1 MPQDD
6 AGETP
11 SAPAEYALDEIK
23 ARAAAAR
30 ARSAELVAAENR
42 TAARPVWQYNHVIA
56 YGQSLSSG
64 WEGWPALSVTP
75 RHDSLMIGDSVN
87 STNES
92 GANWVP
98 AGEAAFRP
106 LVATVMTKAPA
117 GEVLGAADVAA
128 LPVGTAALGETVLE
142 GALDHWRGRQL
153 ALRTTHGWDAF
164 AGQFVASSCG
174 VGGRTIE
181 QLSPGATPPLFE
193 RPRMAAQLGK
203 QLADQAGGSY
213 GVAALVW
220 LFGEN
225 NSVAAGG
232 TQDRGEFVRLSA
244 SLQAAFNREI
254 VAGIAMQDRSPA
266 IFTHQVSGIY
276 VRDANAMSV
285 PMAQLDCAYGLANWY
300 LAAPSYPV
308 TEKGGHLDPNGY
320 RWLGQQFG
328 KVMHKVLDLGEGWK
342 PLHPLHATWRGTHVL
357 VDFHVP
363 HPPLAFSPCYVRTRS
378 ASFAD
383 GGFSV
388 TDDDG
393 PIAVLAAAVVADVC
407 VLLVLER
414 VPGATPTLWY
424 GGQAGHGGY
433 GNLRDSDPTEASAV
447 YEYRDGSGQYPG
459 ANIPDLIGKPYPL
472 WNWCVVFRAELQAD
486 PAPVMVPT
494 PVASPIEI
502 PEAAA
507 EPTAPPLPDYAEIVE
522 PVLEP
527 APAPVAEPMPA
538 AAQTPEPATP
548 HGLLAWLRQLFG
560 RR

>member
-6 AGETP
+6 VGETL
-11 SAPAEYALDEIK
+11 SARVDYALDEIS
-23 ARAAAAR
+23 ARAAAAQ
-30 ARSAELVAAENR
+30 ARSAELVATANH
-42 TAARPVWQYNHVIA
+42 TAARPVWQFNHVIA
-56 YGQSLSSG
+56 YGQSLASG

-87 STNES
+87 GTKES
-92 GANWVP
+92 GATWVP

-106 LVATVMTKAPA
+106 LVATVMSNGSK
-117 GEVLGAADVAA
+117 GELLGDAAVAA
-128 LPVGTAALGETVLE
+128 LKPGTAALGETVLE
-142 GALDHWRGRQL
+142 GALDFWRGRQL
-153 ALRTTHGWDAF
+153 ALRSTRGGDGF

-174 VGGRTIE
+174 VGGRSIE
-181 QLSPGATPPLFE
+181 QLSLGATPPLFD
-193 RPRMAAQLGK
+193 RPRMAAQAGK
-203 QLADQAGGSY
+203 RLADAAGGSY
-213 GVAALVW
+213 GVTALLW
-220 LFGEN
+220 LQGEG
-225 NSVAAGG
+225 NSVG
-232 TQDRGEFVRLSA
+232 TSCTADRGEYVRLSA
-244 SLQAAFNREI
+244 TLQADFNREI

-266 IFTHQVSGIY
+266 VFTHQVSGLY
-276 VRDANAMSV
+276 VRDANAMSI
-285 PMAQLDCAYGLANWY
+285 PMAQLDCAYGLPNWY
-300 LAAPSYPV
+300 LAAPAYPV

-363 HPPLAFSPCYVRTRS
+363 HPPLAFSPCYVRTRP

-393 PIAVLAAAVVADVC
+393 RIAVRAAAVVADVC

-414 VPGATPTLWY
+414 APGANPTLWY

-459 ANIPDLIGKPYPL
+459 ANIPELIGKPYPL

-494 PVASPIEI
+494 PA
-502 PEAAA
+502 
-507 EPTAPPLPDYAEIVE
+507 APPD
-522 PVLEP
+522 
-527 APAPVAEPMPA
+527 
-538 AAQTPEPATP
+538 
-548 HGLLAWLRQLFG
+548 
-560 RR
+560 